1 MVDLVLLQ
9 SLSYMAGA
17 LGVCVAAFYYALNI
31 RETTRTRR
39 VTLTNTL
46 IQSFISEEGSKRYM
60 DLMNME
66 WKDFDDFYKKYDSS
80 VNPENFAK
88 RNAVYNICDILGYQY
103 LSGQLDLGTIWT
115 VCNDAVPTAWRKFG
129 PIIEEYKRRG
139 EYYKHVYEHFE
150 YLAYELSKIMAKT
163 DPSYK
168 VSPIFKSDEYYRE
181 FKRRKLPF
189 ASP

>member
-115 VCNDAVPTAWRKFG
+115 VCNDAVPTA
-129 PIIEEYKRRG
+129 
-139 EYYKHVYEHFE
+139 
-150 YLAYELSKIMAKT
+150 
-163 DPSYK
+163 
-168 VSPIFKSDEYYRE
+168 
-181 FKRRKLPF
+181 
-189 ASP
+189 